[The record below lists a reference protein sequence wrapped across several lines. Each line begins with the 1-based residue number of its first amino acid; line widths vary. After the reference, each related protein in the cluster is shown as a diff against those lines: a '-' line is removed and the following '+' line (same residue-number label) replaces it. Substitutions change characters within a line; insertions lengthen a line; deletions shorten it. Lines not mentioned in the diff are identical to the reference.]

1 MAKDVV
7 CKLNTTRNSRDRYY
21 VVKGGQGN
29 YGLPKHYPDHS
40 YGLVAGVDRG
50 NGYQEY
56 TSITYCLKECDW
68 FPKEARDN
76 LIYFLHRHGYNAYLI
91 EMGIIES
98 VKDMGVKV

>member
-1 MAKDVV
+1 MSEKVV
-7 CKLNTTRNSRDRYY
+7 MKLNTTRNSRNRYY

-29 YGLPKHYPDHS
+29 YGLPKHYPDHN

-56 TSITYCLKECDW
+56 TSITYALNHQNY
-68 FPKEARDN
+68 FPQEARDN
-76 LIYFLHRHGYNAYLI
+76 LIYFLHRNGYNAYLI

-98 VKDMGVKV
+98 AKDMGVEV